1 MRAHS
6 LVGGGGIRLH
16 AVETGD
22 PSAPPILL
30 IPGTSQ
36 SHLCFIK
43 QLESD
48 LARDFRL
55 VSMDLRGHG
64 LSEKPRDAYGD
75 SKLWADDVHAVID
88 TLDLDQPILSGWS
101 YGPLA
106 MCDYV
111 RFYGEERVGG
121 LHFIGGITK
130 LGDGLM
136 PFLGP
141 RFVELVPG
149 LLSDDV
155 EVMIETMPKFLQ
167 VLVNEPLSPIDL
179 NFMLGYNT
187 IVPPHVRRG
196 LFARS
201 VDNDD
206 LLPKLRK
213 PVLLTHGEAEVVV
226 LPTMARHHEDLIPD
240 ARLSWAPNV
249 GHMPFWEDAKRF
261 NEELR
266 GFARQVAANRSIA
279 AS

>member
-1 MRAHS
+1 MQAHS
-6 LVGGGGIRLH
+6 VVGGAGVRLH
-16 AVETGD
+16 VEETGNA
-22 PSAPPILL
+22 SAQPILL

-36 SHLCFIK
+36 SHLCFTK
-43 QLESD
+43 QLESE
-48 LARDFRL
+48 LAREFRL

-88 TLDLDQPILSGWS
+88 ALDLDRPILSGWS
-101 YGPLA
+101 YGPLV

-136 PFLGP
+136 PFLGS

-155 EVMIETMPKFLQ
+155 DVMIETMPKLLQ

-179 NFMLGYNT
+179 NFMLGYNM

-213 PVLLTHGEAEVVV
+213 PVLLTHGEADGVV
-226 LPTMARHHEDLIPD
+226 LPAMARHHEDLIAD

-249 GHMPFWEDAKRF
+249 GHMPFWEDSERF
-261 NEELR
+261 NEDLR
-266 GFARQVAANRSIA
+266 GFARQVAASRSIA